1 MQLKNIFKIMIA
13 GSFAGLGLSSCV
25 SEELSAED
33 ARKGS
38 MSLSVDK
45 LEPSATRAV
54 ETADFPVAIYTL
66 SDNQEYASYEKVS
79 LVPKQI
85 KMPVGMYYAEAH
97 TPGEFLKYMEAPYYA
112 GREEFEI
119 LQATNT
125 HTKVTC
131 RMANGSI
138 TVRFSDE
145 FLEAFSDWTI
155 TIDDG
160 AESALVYTK
169 EKDGTEPET
178 TYMRFEENN
187 DVLNVNFKGKTQ
199 NGNSIN
205 ASNKLTKRAAD
216 EQYDSDDTNFAGGD
230 LIVIYF
236 NPVEST
242 EGDITGITLN
252 ADIAFDDNET
262 EGNFEIGV
270 EDNNEE
276 EEGGEGGGN
285 TPGEGGGDSDAITLN
300 LPADMTVSGGTD
312 PSLGNTYIA
321 CENGIKSIVVKMSST
336 SDAMIGSLQAL
347 SGNYEGVDF
356 IKGAEV
362 VGNQEMVRLF
372 GDLGQTLAV
381 PAEGDTE
388 YTFPIGNFFTLL
400 TVLDGE
406 HTFTLTIT
414 DLDGN
419 TKNGIL
425 KLTVEKQ

>member
-1 MQLKNIFKIMIA
+1 MQLKNIFRIMIA
-13 GSFAGLGLSSCV
+13 ASFVGLGLSSCV

-38 MSLSVDK
+38 MSLTVDK

-54 ETADFPVAIYTL
+54 ETADFPVAIFSL

-97 TPGEFLKYMEAPYYA
+97 TPGDFLKYMESPYYA

-145 FLEAFSDWTI
+145 FLTAFSDWTI

-205 ASNKLTKRAAD
+205 ASNKLTKKSAS
-216 EQYDSDDTNFAGGD
+216 EQYDGDDIYFAGGD

-236 NPVEST
+236 NTVEST

-262 EGNFEIGV
+262 EGDFEIGV
-270 EDNNEE
+270 EDNTE
-276 EEGGEGGGN
+276 EEGGEEGGEG

-300 LPADMTVSGGTD
+300 LPADMIVSVATD
-312 PSLGNTYIA
+312 PSLGDTYIA
-321 CENGIKSIVVKMSST
+321 SEHGIKSIVVKMSS
-336 SDAMIGSLQAL
+336 SDPNMSQAL
-347 SGNYEGVDF
+347 KDLAVAYTQIDFDEGT
-356 IKGAEV
+356 EV
-362 VGNQEMVRLF
+362 VGNQDLVSLF
-372 GDLGQTLAV
+372 EALGKPLDV
-381 PAEGDTE
+381 PSEGDTE
-388 YTFPIGNFFTLL
+388 YTFPIGNFFSLL
-400 TVLDGE
+400 GLYPGE

-414 DLDGN
+414 DMQGN
-419 TKNGIL
+419 TKKGVL
-425 KLTVEKQ
+425 KLTV

>member
-13 GSFAGLGLSSCV
+13 GSFVGLGLSSCV

-33 ARKGS
+33 VRKGS

-45 LEPSATRAV
+45 LEPSATRAI
-54 ETADFPVAIYTL
+54 ETADFPVAIYT

-97 TPGEFLKYMEAPYYA
+97 TPGEFLKYMTAPYYA

-145 FLEAFSDWTI
+145 FLTAFSDWTI

-205 ASNKLTKRAAD
+205 ASNKLTKKAAD
-216 EQYDSDDTNFAGGD
+216 EQYDSDDTNFSGGD

-236 NPVEST
+236 NPVEGT
-242 EGDITGITLN
+242 DGDITGITLN

-262 EGNFEIGV
+262 EGDFEIGV
-270 EDNNEE
+270 EDNTEE
-276 EEGGEGGGN
+276 EGEEGGEG
-285 TPGEGGGDSDAITLN
+285 GEGGGDSDAITLS
-300 LPADMTVSGGTD
+300 LPADMIVSATTD
-312 PSLGNTYIA
+312 PSLGDTYIA
-321 CENGIKSIVVKMSST
+321 SENGLKSIIVKIESSST
-336 SDAMIGSLQAL
+336 DMIGAL
-347 SGNYEGVDF
+347 KDLANQYGPDF
-356 IKGAEV
+356 TAGAEV
-362 VGNQEMVRLF
+362 VGDPEMKSLLNT
-372 GDLGQTLAV
+372 LGITET
-381 PAEGDTE
+381 PEEGDTE
-388 YTFPIGNFFTLL
+388 YTFPIGQFFGMLSIL
-400 TVLDGE
+400 SGE
-406 HTFTLTIT
+406 HTFYLTVT
-414 DLDGN
+414 DVKGN
-419 TKNGIL
+419 TKDGKL
-425 KLTVEKQ
+425 VLTVE

>member
-1 MQLKNIFKIMIA
+1 MQLKNIFRIMIA
-13 GSFAGLGLSSCV
+13 GSFVGLGLSSCV

-54 ETADFPVAIYTL
+54 ETADFPVAIFSL

-97 TPGEFLKYMEAPYYA
+97 TPGEFLKYMESPYYA

-169 EKDGTEPET
+169 EKEGTEPET

-205 ASNKLTKRAAD
+205 ASNKLTKKQAD

-242 EGDITGITLN
+242 EGDIKGITIN
-252 ADIAFDDNET
+252 ADIAFDNNET
-262 EGNFEIGV
+262 EGDFEIGV
-270 EDNNEE
+270 EDNTE
-276 EEGGEGGGN
+276 EEGGEEGGED

-300 LPADMTVSGGTD
+300 LPADMVVSIATD
-312 PSLGNTYIA
+312 PSLGDTYIA
-321 CENGIKSIVVKMSST
+321 SEHGIKSIVVKMSS
-336 SDAMIGSLQAL
+336 SDPNMSQAL
-347 SGNYEGVDF
+347 KDLAVAYTQIDFDEGT
-356 IKGAEV
+356 EV
-362 VGNQEMVRLF
+362 VGNQDLVSLF
-372 GDLGQTLAV
+372 EALGKPLDV
-381 PAEGDTE
+381 PSEGDTE
-388 YTFPIGNFFTLL
+388 YTFPIGNFFSLL
-400 TVLDGE
+400 GLYPGE

-414 DLDGN
+414 DMQGN
-419 TKNGIL
+419 TKKGVL
-425 KLTVEKQ
+425 KLTV

>member
-13 GSFAGLGLSSCV
+13 GSFVGLGLSSCV

-33 ARKGS
+33 VRKGS

-54 ETADFPVAIYTL
+54 ETADFPVAIYT

-145 FLEAFSDWTI
+145 FLTAFSDWTI

-205 ASNKLTKRAAD
+205 ASNKLTKKAAD
-216 EQYDSDDTNFAGGD
+216 EQYDSDDTNFSGGD

-236 NPVEST
+236 NPVEGT
-242 EGDITGITLN
+242 DGDITGITLN

-262 EGNFEIGV
+262 EGDFEIGV
-270 EDNNEE
+270 EDNTE
-276 EEGGEGGGN
+276 EEGGEEGGED

-300 LPADMTVSGGTD
+300 LPADMIVSATTD
-312 PSLGNTYIA
+312 PSLGDTYIA
-321 CENGIKSIVVKMSST
+321 SENGLKSIIVKIESSNT
-336 SDAMIGSLQAL
+336 DMIGAL
-347 SGNYEGVDF
+347 KDLASQYGPDF
-356 IKGAEV
+356 TAGTEV
-362 VGNQEMVRLF
+362 VGDPEMKSLLNT
-372 GDLGQTLAV
+372 LGITET
-381 PAEGDTE
+381 PEEGDTE
-388 YTFPIGNFFTLL
+388 YTFPIGQFFGMLSIL
-400 TVLDGE
+400 PGE
-406 HTFTLTIT
+406 HTFYLTVT
-414 DLDGN
+414 DVKGN
-419 TKNGIL
+419 TKDGKL
-425 KLTVEKQ
+425 VLTVE

>member
-1 MQLKNIFKIMIA
+1 MQLKNIFRIMIA
-13 GSFAGLGLSSCV
+13 GSFVGLGLSSCV

-33 ARKGS
+33 AGKGS
-38 MSLSVDK
+38 MSLTVDK
-45 LEPSATRAV
+45 LEPSATRAI
-54 ETADFPVAIYTL
+54 ETADFPVAIYTQ
-66 SDNQEYASYEKVS
+66 SDNQEYASYEKAS

-145 FLEAFSDWTI
+145 FLTAFSDWTI

-178 TYMRFEENN
+178 TYIKFEENV
-187 DVLNVNFKGKTQ
+187 DVLNVNFKGATT

-205 ASNKLTKRAAD
+205 ASNKLTKKSAS
-216 EQYDSDDTNFAGGD
+216 EQYDGDGIYFAGGD

-236 NPVEST
+236 NTVEST

-262 EGNFEIGV
+262 EGDFEIGV
-270 EDNNEE
+270 EDNTE
-276 EEGGEGGGN
+276 EEGGEEGGED

-300 LPADMTVSGGTD
+300 LPADMIVSATTD
-312 PSLGNTYIA
+312 PSLGDTYIA
-321 CENGIKSIVVKMSST
+321 SENGLKSIIVKIESSST
-336 SDAMIGSLQAL
+336 DMIGAL
-347 SGNYEGVDF
+347 KDLANQYGPDF
-356 IKGAEV
+356 TAGAEV
-362 VGNQEMVRLF
+362 VGDPEMKSLLNT
-372 GDLGQTLAV
+372 LGITET
-381 PAEGDTE
+381 PEEGDTE
-388 YTFPIGNFFTLL
+388 YTFPIGQFFGMLSIL
-400 TVLDGE
+400 SGE
-406 HTFTLTIT
+406 HTFYLTVT
-414 DLDGN
+414 DVKGN
-419 TKNGIL
+419 TKDGKL
-425 KLTVEKQ
+425 VLTVE

>member
-13 GSFAGLGLSSCV
+13 GSFVGLGLSSCV

-33 ARKGS
+33 VRKGS

-45 LEPSATRAV
+45 LEPSATRAI
-54 ETADFPVAIYTL
+54 ETADFPVAIYT

-178 TYMRFEENN
+178 TYIRFEKNN
-187 DVLNVNFKGKTQ
+187 DVLNVNFKGQTQ

-205 ASNKLTKRAAD
+205 ASNKLTKKAAD
-216 EQYDSDDTNFAGGD
+216 EQYDSDDTNFSGGD

-236 NPVEST
+236 NPVEGT
-242 EGDITGITLN
+242 DGDITGITLN

-262 EGNFEIGV
+262 EGDFEIGV
-270 EDNNEE
+270 EDNTE
-276 EEGGEGGGN
+276 EEGGEESGED

-300 LPADMTVSGGTD
+300 LPADMIVSATTD
-312 PSLGNTYIA
+312 PSLGDTYIA
-321 CENGIKSIVVKMSST
+321 SENGLKSINVKIESSST
-336 SDAMIGSLQAL
+336 DMIGAL
-347 SGNYEGVDF
+347 KDLANQYGPDF
-356 IKGAEV
+356 TAGAEV
-362 VGNQEMVRLF
+362 VGDPEMKSLLNT
-372 GDLGQTLAV
+372 LGITET
-381 PAEGDTE
+381 PEEGDTE
-388 YTFPIGNFFTLL
+388 YTFPIGQFFGMLSIL
-400 TVLDGE
+400 SGE
-406 HTFTLTIT
+406 HTFYLTVT
-414 DLDGN
+414 DVKGN
-419 TKNGIL
+419 TKDGKL
-425 KLTVEKQ
+425 VLTVE

>member
-1 MQLKNIFKIMIA
+1 MQLKNIFRIMIA
-13 GSFAGLGLSSCV
+13 GSFVGLGLSSCV

-38 MSLSVDK
+38 MSLTVDK

-54 ETADFPVAIYTL
+54 ETADFPVAIFSL

-97 TPGEFLKYMEAPYYA
+97 TPGEFLKYMESPYYA

-205 ASNKLTKRAAD
+205 ASNKLTKKQAD

-242 EGDITGITLN
+242 EGDIKGITIN

-262 EGNFEIGV
+262 EGDFEIDV
-270 EDNNEE
+270 EDNTEHE
-276 EEGGEGGGN
+276 GEEGGED
-285 TPGEGGGDSDAITLN
+285 TPGTGGGDSDAITLN
-300 LPADMTVSGGTD
+300 LPADMIVSATTD
-312 PSLGNTYIA
+312 PSLGDTYIA
-321 CENGIKSIVVKMSST
+321 SENGLKSIIVKIESSST
-336 SDAMIGSLQAL
+336 DMIGAL
-347 SGNYEGVDF
+347 KDLANQYGPDF
-356 IKGAEV
+356 TAGAEV
-362 VGNQEMVRLF
+362 VGDPEMKSLLNT
-372 GDLGQTLAV
+372 LGITET
-381 PAEGDTE
+381 PEEGDTE
-388 YTFPIGNFFTLL
+388 YTFPIGQFFGMLSIL
-400 TVLDGE
+400 SGE
-406 HTFTLTIT
+406 HTFYLTVT
-414 DLDGN
+414 DVKGN
-419 TKNGIL
+419 TKDGKL
-425 KLTVEKQ
+425 VLTVE

>member
-13 GSFAGLGLSSCV
+13 GSFVGLGLSSCV

-54 ETADFPVAIYTL
+54 ETADFPVAIYT

-145 FLEAFSDWTI
+145 FLTAFSDWTI

-205 ASNKLTKRAAD
+205 ASNKLTKKAAD
-216 EQYDSDDTNFAGGD
+216 EQYDSDDTNFSGGD

-236 NPVEST
+236 NPVEGT
-242 EGDITGITLN
+242 DGDITGITLN

-262 EGNFEIGV
+262 EGDFEIGV
-270 EDNNEE
+270 EDNTE
-276 EEGGEGGGN
+276 EEGGEEGGED
-285 TPGEGGGDSDAITLN
+285 TPGTGGGDSDAITLN
-300 LPADMTVSGGTD
+300 LPADMIVSATTD
-312 PSLGNTYIA
+312 PSLGDTYIA
-321 CENGIKSIVVKMSST
+321 SENGLKSIIVKIESSST
-336 SDAMIGSLQAL
+336 DMIGAL
-347 SGNYEGVDF
+347 KDLANQYGPDF
-356 IKGAEV
+356 TAGAEV
-362 VGNQEMVRLF
+362 VGDPEMKSLLNT
-372 GDLGQTLAV
+372 LGITET
-381 PAEGDTE
+381 PEEGDTE
-388 YTFPIGNFFTLL
+388 YTFPIGQFFGMLSIL
-400 TVLDGE
+400 SGE
-406 HTFTLTIT
+406 HTFYLTVT
-414 DLDGN
+414 DVKGN
-419 TKNGIL
+419 TKDGKL
-425 KLTVEKQ
+425 VLTVE